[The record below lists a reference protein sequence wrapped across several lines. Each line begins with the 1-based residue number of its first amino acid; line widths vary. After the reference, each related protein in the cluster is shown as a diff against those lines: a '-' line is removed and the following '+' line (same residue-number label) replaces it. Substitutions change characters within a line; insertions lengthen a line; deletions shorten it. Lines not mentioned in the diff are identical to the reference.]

1 MFSPAS
7 LFAQPRAPVG
17 RIVWLAIG
25 VRFVQKSLW
34 CWLFFTELSLTLFV
48 LWSKCQSPTCS
59 ISSAESPV
67 RQFSI
72 SLRVGPWR
80 NGEFKDELLRDG
92 PWRNGEFRDE
102 GAGCA
107 LLGVEPLGDELIVG
121 RGDELGPCLGFP
133 LLAVVD
139 CKEERAW
146 KPFILMVF
154 TFTVLT
160 DLLSI
165 SRFHHFHFAS
175 SL

>member
-1 MFSPAS
+1 M
-7 LFAQPRAPVG
+7 
-17 RIVWLAIG
+17 
-25 VRFVQKSLW
+25 
-34 CWLFFTELSLTLFV
+34 T
-48 LWSKCQSPTCS
+48 
-59 ISSAESPV
+59 
-67 RQFSI
+67 
-72 SLRVGPWR
+72 
-80 NGEFKDELLRDG
+80 DG
-92 PWRNGEFRDE
+92 PFRNGEFRDE